1 MDAEPFGLLMWPC
14 KENKMNTA
22 LDQNPANYPG
32 ASKSLWAA
40 VGALSVL
47 VIALAA
53 SLVYVK
59 TRPAEPLTAMVPAA
73 TPAAQGSVIVPPQ
86 EETADKRGE
95 STVSHRIPAKQAA
108 PVKDKTVSKT
118 HAPVAAPV
126 RSTQPVPE
134 REAAQAAESMV
145 PRSVAPAAPAKPV
158 CINCGTVTAVTAV
171 QREGEGSGLGVVAGG
186 VLGALVGNQIGGGSG
201 KTAATVLGAVGGG
214 WAGNTVEK
222 KMKKETVYQIQL
234 RMEDGRTRMI
244 EQMTPV
250 AVGEKVAIEGNALRL
265 PDGSLST
272 PVPVKPA
279 APAPVPAPSTY

>member
-1 MDAEPFGLLMWPC
+1 MDAEPFGLLMRPC

-22 LDQNPANYPG
+22 LDQNPANNQG
-32 ASKSLWAA
+32 ASKPLWAA

-73 TPAAQGSVIVPPQ
+73 TPAAQGAVIVPPQ
-86 EETADKRGE
+86 EETPDKRGE
-95 STVSHRIPAKQAA
+95 PTVPHQTPAKQAA

-126 RSTQPVPE
+126 RSTPPIPE
-134 REAAQAAESMV
+134 REAVQAAESMA

-250 AVGEKVAIEGNALRL
+250 AVGAKVAIEGNALRL

-279 APAPVPAPSTY
+279 PTPAPAPTSY